1 MLLLQCTGVLS
12 HVLPKLHYMYCA
24 ETLVLSVTL
33 FLNKYEYT
41 GSTWDFLSHNGTRKT
56 NAAALRTQSPPNKK
70 GQTTVCPFQ
79 TVCQGKFW
87 VAVIQDRIQWNLSVR
102 RKVGNFLNMWAANDF
117 CIFRTCPCA
126 DEPLECQR
134 HAYLRRHMHACTF
147 QRSRLGLC
155 QRAMLWFVR
164 TLTSDRVFLQWPS
177 HKGVFQPLRRRAI
190 TPASGS
196 RPTTVSHP
204 KGSLR
209 PVSLSVAGH

>member
-134 HAYLRRHMHACTF
+134 HAYLRRHMHACMHAPSSEAGWVSVKG
-147 QRSRLGLC
+147 QCCGSSERSPQTACSSSG
-155 QRAMLWFVR
+155 
-164 TLTSDRVFLQWPS
+164 
-177 HKGVFQPLRRRAI
+177 
-190 TPASGS
+190 PATRGCSN
-196 RPTTVSHP
+196 R
-204 KGSLR
+204 
-209 PVSLSVAGH
+209 